1 MRDEEAWFSPW
12 GRTNRTH
19 YWLIVGFT
27 AILFFG
33 AISAQKTVGT
43 GAIVAPII
51 AAGVIVTIATIRR
64 LHDAG
69 WSRWWAMVYLFPMK
83 ITVDLFTVHVG
94 SSDWH
99 FLDVQ
104 SAIRQLPVLIG
115 LFASSKSISDGER
128 RTGLIGL
135 KLHPNAG

>member
-12 GRTNRTH
+12 GRTSRSH
-19 YWLIVGFT
+19 YWLIVGLT

-33 AISAQKTVGT
+33 AISAQKMVGT
-43 GAIVAPII
+43 TAIVAPII

-69 WSRWWAMVYLFPMK
+69 WSRWWAMLYLFPMK

-94 SSDWH
+94 SSAWH

-104 SAIRQLPVLIG
+104 SAITQLPVLIG
-115 LFASSKSISDGER
+115 LLASSKSDDER
-128 RTGLIGL
+128 RTRLIDL
-135 KLHPNAG
+135 KSHPNAG